1 MVVEDSPRPGRR
13 LTARG
18 AATRARIVSA
28 AAELMYLKGVTATT
42 LDEILIASGTSKSQ
56 FRAHF
61 ADKGDL
67 VRSVIEFRAR
77 EILAKQRS
85 RLENLDSFRG
95 LELWRDALLQRN
107 ALRRGSWGCE
117 LGSLAAELSD
127 TDENARVAL
136 AEHFRDWERLLADAF
151 ERMRDNGELCD
162 DIDAPTMATS
172 VMAAVQGGYLLA
184 QTAHDST
191 PMKMAL
197 DMAIG
202 HVRSYQQPR

>member
-1 MVVEDSPRPGRR
+1 MRSCNATRYGAVP
-13 LTARG
+13 G
-18 AATRARIVSA
+18 AANW
-28 AAELMYLKGVTATT
+28 
-42 LDEILIASGTSKSQ
+42 
-56 FRAHF
+56 AHW
-61 ADKGDL
+61 L
-67 VRSVIEFRAR
+67 PS
-77 EILAKQRS
+77 S
-85 RLENLDSFRG
+85 P
-95 LELWRDALLQRN
+95 
-107 ALRRGSWGCE
+107 
-117 LGSLAAELSD
+117 D